1 MSSFASTFHIPPDT
15 VDVLQTFMEGMWSLC
30 RNVSETDRNSIEL
43 AVVELVSN
51 IIQNNSKKT
60 ITCTV
65 AIDIGNDV
73 IAVVISDDGSPVRE
87 LPRSC
92 RMPDPHEERGRGLAF
107 VEDVTDSCD
116 YRWEKGINIWELTR
130 SRVPS
135 LL

>member
-65 AIDIGNDV
+65 AIDIGNDA

-87 LPRSC
+87 LPRSR

-107 VEDVTDSCD
+107 VEGVTDSCD